1 MKRFQPYFYLVALA
15 LLFVLAGLVLF
26 SMHLWPRSE
35 SVDVIIDP
43 QIQDEGGSLYDL
55 WFTGSRIYD
64 LDVDHGLTGILMSAE
79 NNKVNLLDSDR
90 KLIWDKAFSTAPR
103 QAKISSCGN
112 NVVIG
117 TEGGRLLYMSTDQQF
132 WWDDQGL
139 AVKDIAVSPNAS
151 WVAVSRAESDE
162 DVHYLELFNRDG
174 EKKWS
179 IESPPIKKI
188 HLSSEYLE
196 QANIFYTYWEEEQP
210 SIAAVDIDGEN
221 LWIHEGQSLAAVSKH
236 GSRMAALEGDRLV
249 VYNLQGES
257 LWETN
262 LPFEAKNVKFNP
274 QNYNRLLIYGSREG
288 SGENLYYFDLTDDL
302 LWSKRIADGSL
313 FAFTPDGQN
322 IVTSSWRHYREDYTR
337 MSLINRDGTEI
348 NSWEVAMQVE
358 RLTVSGHPHL
368 VLLGG
373 QDGYIDLV
381 DLKPL
386 LAESENDIQKTPLY
400 SPVTTTTRAD
410 EVWILLYFIDENNNL
425 VPVSRSISST
435 DNPLRAALEELVRG
449 PARGSALYRT
459 IPDKEL
465 FIDIDFSS
473 EGGRLELDLSPDLV
487 EMSGSTQ
494 SEKAFKSL
502 LNTVSS
508 FSEVKEIYL
517 ISEGEPIEALGEGPA
532 LEQPLEPHR
541 WKNPAYVPVMS
552 GNRYY
557 LSIEDLAK
565 NNENPELKE
574 ILEHVIRRC
583 RTLPFVPSTLSLVD
597 LKETPELVQVDLD
610 GTARAVF
617 PENAE
622 EHEILRAA
630 LLLDALFLT
639 VFENSATQRVEI
651 LIEGERWA
659 PPAGYP
665 SFSRFY
671 RRPFFINPEQ

>member
-1 MKRFQPYFYLVALA
+1 MKRFQPYFYLVGLA
-15 LLFVLAGLVLF
+15 LLFVMAGLVLF

-90 KLIWDKAFSTAPR
+90 KLIWDKAFATAPR

-139 AVKDIAVSPNAS
+139 AVKDIALSPNAS

-196 QANIFYTYWEEEQP
+196 QANIFYTYREEEQP
-210 SIAAVDIDGEN
+210 SIAAVDIDGEK

-257 LWETN
+257 LWETR

-274 QNYNRLLIYGSREG
+274 QNYNRLLVYGSREG
-288 SGENLYYFDLTDDL
+288 SGENLYYFDLTEDL

-337 MSLINRDGTEI
+337 MSLINREGTEI
-348 NSWEVAMQVE
+348 NTWEVAMQVE

-386 LAESENDIQKTPLY
+386 LAESDNDIQKTLLY
-400 SPVTTTTRAD
+400 NPVTTTTRAD

-459 IPDKEL
+459 IPDKEI

-473 EGGRLELDLSPDLV
+473 EGGRLELDLAPDLV

-541 WKNPAYVPVMS
+541 WKNPTYVPVMS

-565 NNENPELKE
+565 NKENPELNE

-583 RTLPFVPSTLSLVD
+583 RNLPFVPSTLSLVD

-651 LIEGERWA
+651 LIEGEKWA